1 MKLRPTLSLASAA
14 ALAFALSACGG
25 GGGTAN
31 TAYSPLTPPA
41 GSPATTNIV
50 GLGDSLTAGEQSGA
64 LLGAP
69 VPVTGSLFPALPPTQ
84 EAGWW
89 AQLWASA
96 NSAPAQ
102 NAPLPLI
109 AGAPLGAMIIPGA
122 TPTQFTSYPLQPCA
136 GAGSQNNAAA
146 FALSS
151 ALQTRA
157 NPSVTPFD
165 LAVPGMMAHEALFM
179 TGPYQSACTIPPP
192 TSPQQGQLDMLAT
205 LLGSESLNFYPVLG
219 NFPGKTA
226 VQAAVSLHPTLATV
240 WFGENQLLKFIGSL
254 GQVNPT
260 SPQQFQADILS
271 IIQQLQQAGAKVAVA
286 NLLDPLKAPAF
297 IPQPGLQAALI
308 SAGVPAPVAGAVT
321 PAIQASLQS
330 TYAVGANGYITA
342 SGLQKIALGLPKT
355 APVLAPGDFVPD
367 AIAAATEQQLT
378 ALNAAISA
386 DAQAT
391 GAALVD
397 IYGTF
402 NQLFQVGAV
411 PINPPKC
418 CSTQFG
424 GGIFSFDGLHPSNT
438 GYALVANTWIAAID
452 QKFSLTIPPVNVGA
466 AYATDPWA
474 PH

>member
-1 MKLRPTLSLASAA
+1 MKTRSSLSLASAA
-14 ALAFALSACGG
+14 ALALVLSACSGG
-25 GGGTAN
+25 GSSA
-31 TAYSPLTPPA
+31 AYSPTTPPA
-41 GSPATTNIV
+41 GSPVTTNIV

-96 NSAPAQ
+96 NGAPTQ

-109 AGAPLGAMIIPGA
+109 AGAPLGAMIIPGS
-122 TPTQFTSYPLQPCA
+122 TPTQFTSYPLQTCS
-136 GAGSQNNAAA
+136 GAGSQNNTAA

-157 NPSVTPFD
+157 NPTTTPFD
-165 LAVPGMMAHEALFM
+165 LGVPGMMAHEALFM

-192 TSPQQGQLDMLAT
+192 ANVQQGQLDMLAT
-205 LLGSESLNFYPVLG
+205 LLGSESLDFYPVLG

-240 WFGENQLLKFIGSL
+240 WFGENELLKLIGSL

-271 IIQQLQQAGAKVAVA
+271 IIQQLQQAGAKVAVG

-308 SAGVPAPVAGAVT
+308 GVGVPSAVAGAVT
-321 PAIQASLQS
+321 PAIQASLQA
-330 TYAVGANGYITA
+330 TYAVGANGYVTA
-342 SGLQKIALGLPKT
+342 SGLQKIALGLPNT
-355 APVLAPGDFVPD
+355 APALAPGDYVPD

-378 ALNAAISA
+378 ALNAAIST

-402 NQLFQVGAV
+402 NQLFQSGAV

-438 GYALVANTWIAAID
+438 GYALVANTWIATID
-452 QKFSLTIPPVNVGA
+452 QKFNLTIPQVNVGA
-466 AYATDPWA
+466 VYASDPWA

>member
-1 MKLRPTLSLASAA
+1 MKLRPTLSLAAA
-14 ALAFALSACGG
+14 ATLALALSACGG
-25 GGGTAN
+25 GGGSSA
-31 TAYSPLTPPA
+31 AYTPSAPPS

-69 VPVTGSLFPALPPTQ
+69 VPVSGSLFPALPPTQ

-89 AQLWASA
+89 AQMWSSA
-96 NSAPAQ
+96 NGGAASTAV
-102 NAPLPLI
+102 LPVI
-109 AGAPLGAMIIPGA
+109 AGAPLGSMIIPGA
-122 TPTQFTSYPLQPCA
+122 TPTQLTSFPLQSCS
-136 GAGSQNNAAA
+136 GAGSQNNLSA
-146 FALSS
+146 FALGS

-157 NPSVTPFD
+157 NPSAAPFD
-165 LAVPGMMAHEALFM
+165 LGVPGMLAHEALYM
-179 TGPYQSACTIPPP
+179 TGPYQSACTIAPP
-192 TSPQQGQLDMLAT
+192 TNVQQGQLNLLAT
-205 LLGSESLNFYPVLG
+205 LLGAESLNFYPVLG

-240 WFGENQLLKFIGSL
+240 WFGENELLKFVGSL

-271 IIQQLQQAGAKVAVA
+271 IIQQLQQAGAKVAVG

-297 IPQPGLQAALI
+297 IPQPGLQTALI
-308 SAGVPAPVAGAVT
+308 SAGVPAVVAGAVT

-330 TYAVGANGYITA
+330 TYGVGPNGYVTL
-342 SGLQKIALGLPKT
+342 SGLRKIALGLPST
-355 APVLAPGDFVPD
+355 TPALGPGDFVPD
-367 AIAAATEQQLT
+367 ALAAATEQQLT

-386 DAQAT
+386 DAQST

-402 NQLFQVGAV
+402 NQLFQAGAV

-424 GGIFSFDGLHPSNT
+424 GGLFSYDGLHPSNT
-438 GYALVANTWIAAID
+438 GYALVANTWIQTID
-452 QKFSLTIPPVNVGA
+452 GKFSLTIPPVSVSA